1 MKHSHCKGAS
11 MVAQLV
17 KNLPEMQENLVQ
29 FLDWEVPWR
38 RDKLHIPVFLD
49 FPGGS
54 DSKESTCNAGDL
66 SLIPGLG
73 ISSGEE
79 KGYPLQYS
87 GLENSTDCIV
97 PGVPKSWAQ
106 LSDFHFYFPCRER
119 QGHDWLFC
127 TWVSSCPSTVQD
139 TVLSSG
145 RAMAPVLGPNDL
157 ESKGL
162 FPHSTMIK
170 KIYLN
175 TCNTM
180 SWLLQP
186 CL

>member
-1 MKHSHCKGAS
+1 MLRSFFH
-11 MVAQLV
+11 
-17 KNLPEMQENLVQ
+17 
-29 FLDWEVPWR
+29 
-38 RDKLHIPVFLD
+38 VFLQS
-49 FPGGS
+49 FPVWALTFWVNLGFP
-54 DSKESTCNAGDL
+54 DSSVGKDSACNAGDL
-66 SLIPGLG
+66 DSIPGLG
-73 ISSGEE
+73 RSRGKG

-97 PGVPKSWAQ
+97 HGVAKSWVQ
-106 LSDFHFYFPCRER
+106 LSDFHFYLPCRER
-119 QGHDWLFC
+119 QGHEWILC
-127 TWVSSCPSTVQD
+127 TWVSSCPSTVQV
-139 TVLSSG
+139 TVLTSG
-145 RAMAPVLGPNDL
+145 RAMAPVLEPNDL